1 MVGDLTRN
9 RFACA
14 ASARRAGVAGLLLA
28 ALFWSS
34 VAFAGMGG
42 GAGGASGGAGSGG
55 GGGGGGGAGAKTG
68 GDLTTCEWGKV
79 WDAKNHACV
88 TKPSG
93 VRPDSELIE

>member
-1 MVGDLTRN
+1 MVGDPTRN
-9 RFACA
+9 RYACA
-14 ASARRAGVAGLLLA
+14 ASARRTGVAGLLLA
-28 ALFWSS
+28 ALFGSS

-42 GAGGASGGAGSGG
+42 GGGGASGGAGSGG
-55 GGGGGGGAGAKTG
+55 GGAGGGAGAKTG

-88 TKPSG
+88 TKRSG